1 MADSE
6 EQLTRE
12 LQRELEQELERPL
25 DDAELR
31 RIKELVRAQ
40 IEKELHAKSRAAKE
54 KPQEAEEYFVRFSM
68 NFCLQHLVLAIGV
81 ILLTITGLPIKFHDS
96 AWAEF
101 IFRHIW
107 SLEVNRI
114 IHRVGASLLML
125 VSVWHIGWLMTHA
138 GRRELRELLP
148 RVKDFWD
155 FIAHVKF
162 MLGLSPER
170 PKFGRYSYSEKFEYW
185 ALVWGT
191 AVMVISGL
199 MLWFH
204 RIALAYFPKYIFDV
218 ALQAH
223 SGEALLAIL
232 ALVTWHMY
240 HAHFNP
246 DVFPMNM
253 TIFTGKISKKRMMEE
268 HPLEYEQLIAL
279 SPPAPLPSEGE
290 GGGVRGVG

>member
-1 MADSE
+1 MSDFPHE
-6 EQLTRE
+6 ERLTQE
-12 LQRELEQELERPL
+12 LQQELEKELARPL
-25 DDAELR
+25 NDAELQ

-40 IEKELHAKSRAAKE
+40 IQKELQAKRPVAKE
-54 KPQEAEEYFVRFSM
+54 TEEEYFVRFSL

-96 AWAEF
+96 SWAEF

-125 VSVWHIGWLMTHA
+125 VSVWHVGWLLTRE

-148 RVKDFWD
+148 RVKDFRD
-155 FIAHVKF
+155 FIANVKF
-162 MLGLSPER
+162 MLGLSSER

-191 AVMVISGL
+191 AVMVLSGL

-232 ALVTWHMY
+232 ALITWHMY
-240 HAHFNP
+240 HAHLNP
-246 DVFPMNM
+246 EVFPMNM
-253 TIFTGKISKKRMMEE
+253 TIFTGKISKKRMIEE
-268 HPLEYEQLIAL
+268 HPLEYEQIMRERAEAEQ
-279 SPPAPLPSEGE
+279 P
-290 GGGVRGVG
+290 